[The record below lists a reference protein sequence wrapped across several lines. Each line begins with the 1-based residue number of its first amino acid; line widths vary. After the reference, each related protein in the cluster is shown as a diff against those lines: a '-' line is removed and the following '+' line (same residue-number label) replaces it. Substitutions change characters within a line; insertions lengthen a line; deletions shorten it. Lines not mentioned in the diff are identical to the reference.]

1 MADIKAADVKALR
14 DATGAGMMEAKKALV
29 EANGDIEKA
38 KDILRV
44 QLGSKAS
51 KFSARAAEEGVVE
64 AYLHT
69 PDPNLP
75 AKLGVMIELNCA
87 TDFVAKT
94 ERFRDLAKAIC
105 MHISFARPVY
115 LTREDVP
122 DAEVQREKEIYEKQ
136 AQAEGKP
143 EKIWPK
149 IVEGKLNAFF
159 AETCLLD
166 QKWIRDDSKTI
177 GDLLTEATAE
187 LQEPVKVRR
196 FAYFKVGV

>member
-1 MADIKAADVKALR
+1 MAEIKAADVKALR
-14 DATGAGMMEAKKALV
+14 DATGAGMMEAKRALT
-29 EANGDIEKA
+29 EADGDIEKA

-44 QLGSKAS
+44 QLGAKAG

-94 ERFRDLAKAIC
+94 EDFRDLAKAIC

-115 LTREDVP
+115 MTREDVP

-177 GDLLTEATAE
+177 GDLLTEATAK